1 LAAAEIGDGCA
12 GATVEGEGRVEGV
25 GGIGSPGASEHRE
38 RVSFHSCCC
47 RSEDLHVSWQV
58 GAMERGPRWLEKLSF
73 TLQRKGSEFGYV
85 ATLTQLHDPKQHHNN
100 KTVVLLLH
108 DSLHLYILKNQQ
120 TFHRISGSSSLGVDL
135 QFLN

>member
-1 LAAAEIGDGCA
+1 
-12 GATVEGEGRVEGV
+12 VEGV

-38 RVSFHSCCC
+38 RVSFHSFCC

-58 GAMERGPRWLEKLSF
+58 GAMERGPRWLENLSF

-100 KTVVLLLH
+100 KIVVLLLQDNTH
-108 DSLHLYILKNQQ
+108 SYILKN
-120 TFHRISGSSSLGVDL
+120 
-135 QFLN
+135 

>member
-1 LAAAEIGDGCA
+1 MLRRRGADLAAAETGDGCA

-58 GAMERGPRWLEKLSF
+58 GAMKLGPQCVENLSL
-73 TLQRKGSEFGYV
+73 TLQRKGSGF
-85 ATLTQLHDPKQHHNN
+85 
-100 KTVVLLLH
+100 
-108 DSLHLYILKNQQ
+108 
-120 TFHRISGSSSLGVDL
+120 
-135 QFLN
+135 